1 MKAYK
6 GFDKNMQCR
15 GFQYREGETYHEETA
30 ELCKSG
36 FHACE
41 MPLDVL
47 GYYAPGD
54 GSIYREVD
62 LEDVSKYRQSGDTK
76 VCAKTIKIGAEIG
89 IPGLVKAQIEYIK
102 SRTAEEPIGNATG
115 YQVAASATGDR
126 GAASATGDRGAASA
140 TGDRGAASATGD
152 QGAASATG
160 YQGAAS
166 ATGDWGAA
174 SATGYQGAASATGYQ
189 GAASATGDRVAASAT
204 GYKGAASAT
213 GDQGAASATGYQG
226 AASATGDWGAASA
239 TGYQGA
245 ASATGY
251 QGAASATGIAC
262 AAMACGIDGRVM
274 GGIGCALFAVER
286 GPYDCTL
293 ETYPIVSV
301 AAGIVDGDNIKPGV
315 WYVCKGGKLVEVES
329 NESKS

>member
-1 MKAYK
+1 
-6 GFDKNMQCR
+6 MQCR

-47 GYYAPGD
+47 GYYAPGY

-62 LEDVSKYRQSGDTK
+62 LEDVSKDRQAEDTK

-102 SRTAEEPIGNATG
+102 SRTEEEPGGHATG
-115 YQVAASATGDR
+115 YR
-126 GAASATGDRGAASA
+126 
-140 TGDRGAASATGD
+140 
-152 QGAASATG
+152 
-160 YQGAAS
+160 
-166 ATGDWGAA
+166 GAA

-189 GAASATGDRVAASAT
+189 GAASATG
-204 GYKGAASAT
+204 
-213 GDQGAASATGYQG
+213 YQG
-226 AASATGDWGAASA
+226 AASATGN
-239 TGYQGA
+239 QGA
-245 ASATGY
+245 ASATGN
-251 QGAASATGIAC
+251 QGAASATGNRGAASATGDYGVASATGDYGVASATGNYGVASATGDYGVASATGKAC
-262 AAMACGIDGRVM
+262 AAMACGIGGRVM

-293 ETYPIVSV
+293 GTCPIVSV

-329 NESKS
+329 NGSET

>member
-30 ELCKSG
+30 ERCKSG

-115 YQVAASATGDR
+115 YL
-126 GAASATGDRGAASA
+126 
-140 TGDRGAASATGD
+140 
-152 QGAASATG
+152 
-160 YQGAAS
+160 
-166 ATGDWGAA
+166 
-174 SATGYQGAASATGYQ
+174 
-189 GAASATGDRVAASAT
+189 
-204 GYKGAASAT
+204 
-213 GDQGAASATGYQG
+213 
-226 AASATGDWGAASA
+226 
-239 TGYQGA
+239 GA

-329 NESKS
+329 NESKSQDQRRPHPGGDVGRGAGQHSLQRVR

>member
-62 LEDVSKYRQSGDTK
+62 LEDVSKDRQAEDTK

-102 SRTAEEPIGNATG
+102 SRTAEESGG
-115 YQVAASATGDR
+115 H
-126 GAASATGDRGAASA
+126 
-140 TGDRGAASATGD
+140 
-152 QGAASATG
+152 ATG

-166 ATGDWGAA
+166 ATG
-174 SATGYQGAASATGYQ
+174 
-189 GAASATGDRVAASAT
+189 
-204 GYKGAASAT
+204 K
-213 GDQGAASATGYQG
+213 
-226 AASATGDWGAASA
+226 
-239 TGYQGA
+239 
-245 ASATGY
+245 
-251 QGAASATGIAC
+251 AC
-262 AAMACGIDGRVM
+262 AAMACGIGGRVM

-293 ETYPIVSV
+293 GTCHIVSV

-315 WYVCKGGKLVEVES
+315 WYVCKGGKLVEAES

>member
-62 LEDVSKYRQSGDTK
+62 LKDVSKDRQAGDTK
-76 VCAKTIKIGAEIG
+76 VCAKTIIIGAEIG
-89 IPGLVKAQIEYIK
+89 IPGQVKAQIEYIK
-102 SRTAEEPIGNATG
+102 SRTAEESGGHATG
-115 YQVAASATGDR
+115 NQEAASATG
-126 GAASATGDRGAASA
+126 
-140 TGDRGAASATGD
+140 
-152 QGAASATG
+152 
-160 YQGAAS
+160 
-166 ATGDWGAA
+166 
-174 SATGYQGAASATGYQ
+174 
-189 GAASATGDRVAASAT
+189 
-204 GYKGAASAT
+204 K
-213 GDQGAASATGYQG
+213 
-226 AASATGDWGAASA
+226 
-239 TGYQGA
+239 
-245 ASATGY
+245 
-251 QGAASATGIAC
+251 AC
-262 AAMACGIDGRVM
+262 AAMACGIGGRVM

-293 ETYPIVSV
+293 GTCPIVSV

>member
-189 GAASATGDRVAASAT
+189 GAASATG
-204 GYKGAASAT
+204 
-213 GDQGAASATGYQG
+213 
-226 AASATGDWGAASA
+226 
-239 TGYQGA
+239 
-245 ASATGY
+245 
-251 QGAASATGIAC
+251 IAC

>member
-6 GFDKNMQCR
+6 GFDKNMQCC

-62 LEDVSKYRQSGDTK
+62 LEDVSQDRQSEDTK

-102 SRTAEEPIGNATG
+102 SRTAEEPGGHSTG
-115 YQVAASATGDR
+115 YQ
-126 GAASATGDRGAASA
+126 
-140 TGDRGAASATGD
+140 GAASATGD

-160 YQGAAS
+160 K
-166 ATGDWGAA
+166 T
-174 SATGYQGAASATGYQ
+174 
-189 GAASATGDRVAASAT
+189 
-204 GYKGAASAT
+204 
-213 GDQGAASATGYQG
+213 
-226 AASATGDWGAASA
+226 
-239 TGYQGA
+239 
-245 ASATGY
+245 
-251 QGAASATGIAC
+251 C
-262 AAMACGIDGRVM
+262 AAMACGIAGRVM

-293 ETYPIVSV
+293 RTHPIASV

-329 NESKS
+329 NGSET

>member
-30 ELCKSG
+30 KLCKSG

-41 MPLDVL
+41 IPLDVL
-47 GYYAPGD
+47 NYYAPGN

-62 LEDVSKYRQSGDTK
+62 LEDVSQDRQSEDTK
-76 VCAKTIKIGAEIG
+76 VCARTIKIGAEIG

-102 SRTAEEPIGNATG
+102 SRTAEEPGGNATG
-115 YQVAASATGDR
+115 T
-126 GAASATGDRGAASA
+126 
-140 TGDRGAASATGD
+140 

-166 ATGDWGAA
+166 ATG
-174 SATGYQGAASATGYQ
+174 
-189 GAASATGDRVAASAT
+189 
-204 GYKGAASAT
+204 K
-213 GDQGAASATGYQG
+213 
-226 AASATGDWGAASA
+226 
-239 TGYQGA
+239 
-245 ASATGY
+245 
-251 QGAASATGIAC
+251 AC

-293 ETYPIVSV
+293 GTYPIASV

-315 WYVCKGGKLVEVES
+315 WYICKGGKLVEVES
-329 NESKS
+329 NGSET

>member
-1 MKAYK
+1 
-6 GFDKNMQCR
+6 MQCR

-47 GYYAPGD
+47 RYYAPGD

-62 LEDVSKYRQSGDTK
+62 LEDVSKDRQAEDIK

-115 YQVAASATGDR
+115 
-126 GAASATGDRGAASA
+126 
-140 TGDRGAASATGD
+140 D

-160 YQGAAS
+160 
-166 ATGDWGAA
+166 
-174 SATGYQGAASATGYQ
+174 
-189 GAASATGDRVAASAT
+189 
-204 GYKGAASAT
+204 K
-213 GDQGAASATGYQG
+213 
-226 AASATGDWGAASA
+226 
-239 TGYQGA
+239 
-245 ASATGY
+245 
-251 QGAASATGIAC
+251 AC
-262 AAMACGIDGRVM
+262 AAMAYGIGGRVM

-293 ETYPIVSV
+293 RTYPIASV

>member
-62 LEDVSKYRQSGDTK
+62 LEDVSQDRQSEDTK

-102 SRTAEEPIGNATG
+102 SRTVEEPGENATG
-115 YQVAASATGDR
+115 DCGAASATGYR

-140 TGDRGAASATGD
+140 TG
-152 QGAASATG
+152 
-160 YQGAAS
+160 
-166 ATGDWGAA
+166 
-174 SATGYQGAASATGYQ
+174 
-189 GAASATGDRVAASAT
+189 
-204 GYKGAASAT
+204 K
-213 GDQGAASATGYQG
+213 
-226 AASATGDWGAASA
+226 
-239 TGYQGA
+239 
-245 ASATGY
+245 
-251 QGAASATGIAC
+251 AC
-262 AAMACGIDGRVM
+262 AAMACGIEGRVM
-274 GGIGCALFAVER
+274 GGLGCALFAVER
-286 GPYDCTL
+286 GMYDRAL
-293 ETYPIVSV
+293 GTYPIVSV
-301 AAGIVDGDNIKPGV
+301 AAGIVDGYNIKPGV

-329 NESKS
+329 DGN

>member
-6 GFDKNMQCR
+6 GFDKNMKCR

-30 ELCKSG
+30 DLCRSG

-54 GSIYREVD
+54 GSIYREVELD
-62 LEDVSKYRQSGDTK
+62 EVSQLRSSEDTK

-102 SRTAEEPIGNATG
+102 SQTTEESG
-115 YQVAASATGDR
+115 
-126 GAASATGDRGAASA
+126 
-140 TGDRGAASATGD
+140 ASATGD

-160 YQGAAS
+160 
-166 ATGDWGAA
+166 
-174 SATGYQGAASATGYQ
+174 
-189 GAASATGDRVAASAT
+189 
-204 GYKGAASAT
+204 K
-213 GDQGAASATGYQG
+213 
-226 AASATGDWGAASA
+226 
-239 TGYQGA
+239 
-245 ASATGY
+245 
-251 QGAASATGIAC
+251 AC
-262 AAMACGIDGRVM
+262 AAMACGVDGLVM
-274 GGIGCALFAVER
+274 GGLGCALFAAER
-286 GPYDCTL
+286 GEYDLAL

-315 WYVCKGGKLVEVES
+315 WYICKSGKLVEAES
-329 NESKS
+329 DGK